1 MTSPDIDTRILEVL
15 VADGRIPIRELA
27 ERVDQAET
35 TVRDRLHRMEDE
47 GLIRAYR
54 ARVDLEKVGVTTTT
68 WLLASI
74 TEVPRDLA
82 VHALKARSQV
92 LAVHLVASHP
102 QRVLIHV
109 ASLEDQNLLD
119 FVEDAEK
126 RFGLHIK
133 SILPVARVLRPDDEQ
148 DLPELP

>member
-15 VADGRIPIRELA
+15 VIDGRIPIRELA
-27 ERVDQAET
+27 ERVGQAET

-47 GLIRAYR
+47 GLIRSYR

-68 WLLASI
+68 WLLASV
-74 TEVPRDLA
+74 TKAPREQA

-92 LAVHLVASHP
+92 LNVHPVASHP

-109 ASLEDQNLLD
+109 ASMEDQNLLD
-119 FVEDAEK
+119 FVEDAET